1 MRTHVCKNPS
11 CKATFIK
18 QKPGQKVCS
27 VACAI
32 AFSRIERGK
41 KAKTAERKEYRA
53 KKEAMKSRREW
64 LNEAQQAFNAY
75 IRERDKD
82 LPCISCGR
90 FHQGQYHAGHF
101 YSVGARANLRF
112 TEDNVHKQCQPCN
125 TEKSGNALEYR
136 VRLIQRIG
144 QARVEALENDTS
156 VVKWTIEDA
165 KRIKTEYRTKLNQLR
180 KERSH
185 GVT

>member
-27 VACAI
+27 VSCAI
-32 AFSRIERGK
+32 AFSRIERDK

-90 FHQGQYHAGHF
+90 FHQGQWHAGHF
-101 YSVGARANLRF
+101 YSVAARSNLRF
-112 TEDNVHKQCQPCN
+112 NEDNVHKQCQPCN

-136 VRLIQRIG
+136 AGLIERIG
-144 QARVEALENDTS
+144 LARVEALESATE
-156 VVKWTIEDA
+156 VIKWTIEDA
-165 KRIKTEYRTKLNQLR
+165 KAIKATYKTKL
-180 KERSH
+180 KELIQERR
-185 GVT
+185 

>member
-11 CKATFIK
+11 CKATYTP
-18 QKPGQKVCS
+18 QKIGQKVCS
-27 VACAI
+27 IPCAI
-32 AFSRIERGK
+32 EYSKIDRE
-41 KAKTAERKEYRA
+41 AKRHHAERKATRDKRQA
-53 KKEAMKSRREW
+53 LKSRRQW

-75 IRERDKD
+75 IRERDAA

-90 FHQGQYHAGHF
+90 HHQGQYHAGHF